1 MFGKILKAA
10 PSIHP
15 TEMNKLYIFKTNAEK
30 SALSSTAYSLLN
42 ELLER
47 DFGIKNAKILKTN
60 KGKPYLEGNDN
71 IHFNISHTQGAV
83 AIAFCDSETGV
94 DIEHERPINPKIAG
108 RHFCD
113 DEMIVVEKS
122 NNTNAELLKMW
133 TRKEAYIKMS
143 GEGLSSGLN
152 TFNTLDEKIA
162 KKIKT
167 FEIEGFYISVCSEKE
182 CDFEIIIKTI

>member
-1 MFGKILKAA
+1 MRTA

-15 TEMNKLYIFKTNAEK
+15 TKMNKLYIFKTNAEK

-42 ELLER
+42 ELLSK
-47 DFGIKNAKILKTN
+47 DYGIKNAKILKTN
-60 KGKPYLEGNDN
+60 KGKPYLEENAD
-71 IHFNISHTQGAV
+71 IYFNISHTKGAV

-113 DEMIVVEKS
+113 DEMIVIEKS

-152 TFNTLDEKIA
+152 TFNTLDKKIA
-162 KKIKT
+162 RKIKT

-182 CDFEIIIKTI
+182 CNFEIIIKTI